1 MKFFLLLG
9 GFFGFFVVFASGV
22 SAGNDLSDVLRNATV
37 GCVCGALL
45 MRGFRMLLVH
55 QIRQA
60 ASEQERLTAE
70 TAAATQE

>member
-22 SAGNDLSDVLRNATV
+22 SVGNDLTDVLRNATI
-37 GCVCGALL
+37 GCMCGALL

-60 ASEQERLTAE
+60 ASEQERLATE
-70 TAAATQE
+70 AATVTQE